1 MAFTGTQQR
10 VFYLML
16 SSSLLFA
23 VGNTFVK
30 LLKGFHP
37 YQLVFFRSVVSISIT
52 YFQIKKLGIS
62 IWGNNKKILIIRGLS
77 GTIALALFF
86 YLLQNV
92 NFGTAVTLQYLS
104 PIFTAIIGIFL
115 LQEKVNFWQWIS
127 MLICFVGVIIL
138 QNADIKLDI
147 YFTIIGLLTAALA
160 GLAYNCIRISRLSD
174 HHLLSVFYFPLIAI
188 PLSGLSSI
196 PHWINP
202 SGWDFVYIAGL
213 GIVTQIAQIFMSEAL
228 QSDKV
233 SNVSVYQYLGS
244 IFAVVIGWLFFNE
257 IPSIHLIMGI
267 VVILVG
273 LILFFKIKNLS

>member
-1 MAFTGTQQR
+1 MVFKNTQQQ
-10 VFYLML
+10 VFLLML

-23 VGNTFVK
+23 IGNTFVK
-30 LLKGFHP
+30 LLKGYHP

-86 YLLQNV
+86 YLLQNI

-127 MLICFVGVIIL
+127 MFICFLGVVVL
-138 QNADIKLDI
+138 QKGDVRLDV

-160 GLAYNCIRISRLSD
+160 GLAYNCIRISRTTD

-188 PLSGLSSI
+188 PLSGLGSV
-196 PHWINP
+196 PHWITPN
-202 SGWDFVYIAGL
+202 GLDFMYILGL
-213 GIVTQIAQIFMSEAL
+213 GLVTQIAQIFMSKAL
-228 QSDKV
+228 QLDKISKV
-233 SNVSVYQYLGS
+233 SIYQYLGS
-244 IFAVVIGWLFFNE
+244 VFAVIIGAVFFNE
-257 IPSIHLIMGI
+257 IPSWFLVIGI
-267 VVILVG
+267 VIILIG
-273 LILFFKIKNLS
+273 LSLFFKIKNVD